1 MSFWKAGI
9 GGMIGFTI
17 GGPIGGIL
25 GAIIGSKL
33 SDKDQIKPSNN
44 QRNQAAFFTA
54 LFACFAKIAKADGKV
69 TQEEVE
75 KVDHFIKERFK
86 FPPDQRGFAI
96 QIFNHAK
103 DDQNS
108 FQDYAT
114 QLVSL
119 LPTDKS
125 ALIMFY
131 ELLFELS
138 MADGYLD
145 PSEEKLLIEA
155 INIFKIDPE
164 LLTINKRKF
173 GADISDAYV
182 TLGVS
187 GNMSFKEIKIAYQRK
202 RKEFHPDILLS
213 KGLPEE
219 LLEKAKEKFIEIQSA
234 FEEIEKQ
241 KDKLN

>member
-33 SDKDQIKPSNN
+33 GDKEQARPSIN
-44 QRNQAAFFTA
+44 QKNQAAFFTA

-69 TQEEVE
+69 TREEVD

-86 FPPDQRGFAI
+86 FPPDQRAFAI
-96 QIFNHAK
+96 QVFNHAK
-103 DDQNS
+103 DDNNS
-108 FQDYAT
+108 FRDYAS
-114 QLVSL
+114 QLSSL
-119 LPTDKS
+119 LSNNQS
-125 ALIMFY
+125 ALVMFY

-145 PSEEKLLIEA
+145 PTEEEILSEA
-155 INIFKIDPE
+155 IPIFGLDPD
-164 LLTINKRKF
+164 LFKLNKRKF
-173 GADISDAYV
+173 GADISDAYAV
-182 TLGVS
+182 LGVTKD
-187 GNMSFKEIKIAYQRK
+187 MSYKEIKTAYQRK
-202 RKEFHPDILLS
+202 RKEFHPDTLLS

-219 LLEKAKEKFIEIQSA
+219 LLEKAKDKFIEIQSA

-241 KDKLN
+241 IKK

>member
-33 SDKDQIKPSNN
+33 GDKEQARPSIN
-44 QRNQAAFFTA
+44 QKNQAAFFTA

-69 TQEEVE
+69 TREEVD

-86 FPPDQRGFAI
+86 FPPDQRAFAI
-96 QIFNHAK
+96 QVFNHAK
-103 DDQNS
+103 DDNNS
-108 FQDYAT
+108 FRDYAS
-114 QLVSL
+114 QLSSL
-119 LPTDKS
+119 LSNNQS
-125 ALIMFY
+125 ALVMFY

-138 MADGYLD
+138 MADGHLD
-145 PSEEKLLIEA
+145 PAEEEILSQA
-155 INIFKIDPE
+155 IPIFGLDPD
-164 LLTINKRKF
+164 LFNLNKRKF
-173 GADISDAYV
+173 GADISDAYAV
-182 TLGVS
+182 LGVTKD
-187 GNMSFKEIKIAYQRK
+187 MSYKEIKTAYQRK
-202 RKEFHPDILLS
+202 RKEFHPDTLLS

-219 LLEKAKEKFIEIQSA
+219 LLEKAKDKFIEIQSA

-241 KDKLN
+241 IKK

>member
-33 SDKDQIKPSNN
+33 GDKEQARPSIN
-44 QRNQAAFFTA
+44 QKNQAAFFTA

-69 TQEEVE
+69 TREEVD

-86 FPPDQRGFAI
+86 FPSDQRAFAI
-96 QIFNHAK
+96 QVFNHAK
-103 DDQNS
+103 DDNNS
-108 FQDYAT
+108 FRDYAS
-114 QLVSL
+114 QLSSL
-119 LPTDKS
+119 LSNNQS
-125 ALIMFY
+125 ALVMFY

-145 PSEEKLLIEA
+145 PTEERILNEA
-155 INIFKIDPE
+155 IPIFGLEPD
-164 LLTINKRKF
+164 LFNLNKRKF
-173 GADISDAYV
+173 GADISDAYAV
-182 TLGVS
+182 LGVTKD
-187 GNMSFKEIKIAYQRK
+187 MSYKEIKTAYQRK
-202 RKEFHPDILLS
+202 RKEFHPDTLLS

-219 LLEKAKEKFIEIQSA
+219 LLEKAKDKFIEIQSA

-241 KDKLN
+241 IKK

>member
-33 SDKDQIKPSNN
+33 GDKDQAQPETN
-44 QRNQAAFFTA
+44 QKNQAAFFTA

-69 TQEEVE
+69 TREEVD
-75 KVDHFIKERFK
+75 KVDHYIKDRFK
-86 FPPDQRGFAI
+86 FPNDQRAFAI
-96 QIFNHAK
+96 EIFNHAK
-103 DDQNS
+103 EDKYS
-108 FQDYAT
+108 FNDYAS

-119 LPTDKS
+119 LSANQS

-138 MADGYLD
+138 MADGHLD
-145 PSEEKLLIEA
+145 PAEEA
-155 INIFKIDPE
+155 ILSEAILIFRIDPE
-164 LLTINKRKF
+164 LFSLNKRKF
-173 GADISDAYV
+173 GADISDAYNI
-182 TLGVS
+182 LGVS
-187 GNMSFKEIKIAYQRK
+187 KDMSFKEIKTAYQRK
-202 RKEFHPDILLS
+202 RKEFHPDTLLS

-241 KDKLN
+241 KNK

>member
-33 SDKDQIKPSNN
+33 GDKEQARPNIN
-44 QRNQAAFFTA
+44 QKHQAAFFTA

-69 TQEEVE
+69 TREEVD

-86 FPPDQRGFAI
+86 FPPDQRAFAI
-96 QIFNHAK
+96 QVFNHAK
-103 DDQNS
+103 DDNNS
-108 FQDYAT
+108 FRDYAS
-114 QLVSL
+114 QLSSL
-119 LPTDKS
+119 LHNNPS
-125 ALIMFY
+125 ALVMFY

-145 PSEEKLLIEA
+145 PTEEEILSEA
-155 INIFKIDPE
+155 IPIFGLDPD
-164 LLTINKRKF
+164 LFNLNKRKF
-173 GADISDAYV
+173 GADISDAFAV
-182 TLGVS
+182 LGVTKD
-187 GNMSFKEIKIAYQRK
+187 MSYKEIKTAYQRK
-202 RKEFHPDILLS
+202 RKEFHPDTLLS

-219 LLEKAKEKFIEIQSA
+219 LLEKAKDKFIEIQFA

-241 KDKLN
+241 IKK

>member
-33 SDKDQIKPSNN
+33 GDKEQTHPGIN
-44 QRNQAAFFTA
+44 QKNQAAFFTA

-69 TQEEVE
+69 TREEVD

-86 FPPDQRGFAI
+86 FPSDQRTFAI

-103 DDQNS
+103 DDNNS
-108 FQDYAT
+108 FRDYAS
-114 QLVSL
+114 QLASL
-119 LPTDKS
+119 LSTNQP

-145 PSEEKLLIEA
+145 PAEEA
-155 INIFKIDPE
+155 ILSEAIPIFRIDPE
-164 LLTINKRKF
+164 LFNQNKRKF
-173 GADISDAYV
+173 GADVSDAYAI
-182 TLGVS
+182 LGVTQD
-187 GNMSFKEIKIAYQRK
+187 MSYKDIKTAYQRK
-202 RKEFHPDILLS
+202 RKEFHPDTLLS

-241 KDKLN
+241 NNK

>member
-33 SDKDQIKPSNN
+33 GDKEQARPSIN
-44 QRNQAAFFTA
+44 QKNQAAFFTA

-69 TQEEVE
+69 TREEVD

-86 FPPDQRGFAI
+86 FPPDQRAFAI
-96 QIFNHAK
+96 QVFNHAK
-103 DDQNS
+103 DDNNS
-108 FQDYAT
+108 FKDYAS
-114 QLVSL
+114 QLSSL
-119 LPTDKS
+119 LSNNQS
-125 ALIMFY
+125 ALVMFY

-145 PSEEKLLIEA
+145 PTEEEILGEA
-155 INIFKIDPE
+155 IPIFGLDPD
-164 LLTINKRKF
+164 LFNLNKRKF
-173 GADISDAYV
+173 GVDISDAYAV
-182 TLGVS
+182 LGVTKD
-187 GNMSFKEIKIAYQRK
+187 MSFKEIKTAYQRK
-202 RKEFHPDILLS
+202 RKEFHPDTLLS

-219 LLEKAKEKFIEIQSA
+219 LLDKAKDKFIEIQSA

-241 KDKLN
+241 IKK

>member
-69 TQEEVE
+69 TREEVE
-75 KVDHFIKERFK
+75 KVDQFIKERFK

-108 FQDYAT
+108 FRDYAT

-155 INIFKIDPE
+155 INIFTIDPE

-173 GADISDAYV
+173 GADISDAYA

-187 GNMSFKEIKIAYQRK
+187 ENMSFKEIKIAYQRK
-202 RKEFHPDILLS
+202 RKEFHPDTLLS

>member
-33 SDKDQIKPSNN
+33 GDKEQARPSIN
-44 QRNQAAFFTA
+44 QKNQAAFFTA

-69 TQEEVE
+69 TREEVD

-86 FPPDQRGFAI
+86 FPPDQRAFAI
-96 QIFNHAK
+96 QVFNHAK
-103 DDQNS
+103 DDNNS
-108 FQDYAT
+108 FRDYAS
-114 QLVSL
+114 QLSSL
-119 LPTDKS
+119 LSNNQS
-125 ALIMFY
+125 ALVMFY

-145 PSEEKLLIEA
+145 PTEEEILSEA
-155 INIFKIDPE
+155 IPIFGLNPD
-164 LLTINKRKF
+164 LFNLNKRKF
-173 GADISDAYV
+173 GADISDAYAV
-182 TLGVS
+182 LGVTKD
-187 GNMSFKEIKIAYQRK
+187 MSYKEIKTAYQRK
-202 RKEFHPDILLS
+202 RKEFHPDTLLS

-219 LLEKAKEKFIEIQSA
+219 LLEKAKDKFIEIQSA

-241 KDKLN
+241 IKK

>member
-33 SDKDQIKPSNN
+33 SDQKQPRPTNN
-44 QRNQAAFFTA
+44 QQHQVAFFTA

-69 TQEEVE
+69 TREEVDM
-75 KVDHFIKERFK
+75 VDQFIKDRFK
-86 FPPDQRGFAI
+86 FPQDQRGFAI
-96 QIFNHAK
+96 DIFNHAK

-108 FQDYAT
+108 FGDYAN
-114 QLVSL
+114 QLASIL
-119 LPTDKS
+119 SSNPS

-145 PSEEKLLIEA
+145 PAEEQLLFEA
-155 INIFKIDPE
+155 ISIFNIDPNLFE
-164 LLTINKRKF
+164 INKKKF
-173 GADISDAYV
+173 GGNITDAYAV
-182 TLGVS
+182 LGVHE
-187 GNMSFKEIKIAYQRK
+187 GMPFKEIKTAYQRK
-202 RKEFHPDILLS
+202 RKEFHPDTLLS

-219 LLEKAKEKFIEIQSA
+219 LLDKAKDKFIEIQSA
-234 FEEIEKQ
+234 FEEIENQ
-241 KDKLN
+241 KNKLN

>member
-9 GGMIGFTI
+9 GGMIGFSI

-33 SDKDQIKPSNN
+33 SGRDQEKPSVK

-54 LFACFAKIAKADGKV
+54 LFACLAKIAKADGKV
-69 TQEEVE
+69 TREEVD

-86 FPPDQRGFAI
+86 FPSDQRVFAI
-96 QIFNHAK
+96 EIFNHAK
-103 DDQNS
+103 DDSNT
-108 FQDYAT
+108 FRDYAN
-114 QLVSL
+114 QLTSL
-119 LPTDKS
+119 LSSDKP

-138 MADGYLD
+138 MADGHLD
-145 PSEEKLLIEA
+145 SSEEKLLLEA
-155 INIFKIDPE
+155 IDIFQIDPE
-164 LLTINKRKF
+164 FFQINKKKY
-173 GADISDAYV
+173 GASTSDAYII
-182 TLGVS
+182 LGVTED
-187 GNMSFKEIKIAYQRK
+187 MSFKDIKVAYQRK
-202 RKEFHPDILLS
+202 RKEFHPDTLLS

-241 KDKLN
+241 KNK

>member
-1 MSFWKAGI
+1 MSFWKASI

-33 SDKDQIKPSNN
+33 GDKEQARPSIN
-44 QRNQAAFFTA
+44 QKNQAAFFTA

-69 TQEEVE
+69 TREEVD

-86 FPPDQRGFAI
+86 FPPDQRAFAI
-96 QIFNHAK
+96 QVFNHAK
-103 DDQNS
+103 DDNNS
-108 FQDYAT
+108 FRDYAS
-114 QLVSL
+114 QLSSL
-119 LPTDKS
+119 LSNNQS
-125 ALIMFY
+125 ALVMFY

-145 PSEEKLLIEA
+145 PTEEKILNEA
-155 INIFKIDPE
+155 IPIFGLDPD
-164 LLTINKRKF
+164 LFNLNKRKF
-173 GADISDAYV
+173 GADISDAYAV
-182 TLGVS
+182 LGVTKD
-187 GNMSFKEIKIAYQRK
+187 MSYKEIKTAYQRK
-202 RKEFHPDILLS
+202 RKEFHPDTLLS

-219 LLEKAKEKFIEIQSA
+219 LLEKAKDKFIEIQSA

-241 KDKLN
+241 IKK

>member
-33 SDKDQIKPSNN
+33 GDKEQARPSIN
-44 QRNQAAFFTA
+44 QKNQAAFFTA

-69 TQEEVE
+69 TREEVD

-86 FPPDQRGFAI
+86 FPADQRAFAI
-96 QIFNHAK
+96 QVFNHAK
-103 DDQNS
+103 DDNNS
-108 FQDYAT
+108 FRDYAS
-114 QLVSL
+114 QLSSL
-119 LPTDKS
+119 LSNNQS
-125 ALIMFY
+125 ALVMFY

-145 PSEEKLLIEA
+145 PTEEKILNEA
-155 INIFKIDPE
+155 IPIFGLDPD
-164 LLTINKRKF
+164 LFNLNKRKF
-173 GADISDAYV
+173 GADISDAYAV
-182 TLGVS
+182 LGVTKD
-187 GNMSFKEIKIAYQRK
+187 MSYKEIKTAYQRK
-202 RKEFHPDILLS
+202 RKEFHPDTLLS

-219 LLEKAKEKFIEIQSA
+219 LLEKAKDKFIEIQSA

-241 KDKLN
+241 IKK

>member
-33 SDKDQIKPSNN
+33 GDKEQARPSIN
-44 QRNQAAFFTA
+44 QKNQAAFFTA

-69 TQEEVE
+69 TREEVD

-86 FPPDQRGFAI
+86 FPPDQRAFAI
-96 QIFNHAK
+96 QVFNHAK
-103 DDQNS
+103 DDNNS
-108 FQDYAT
+108 FRDYAS
-114 QLVSL
+114 QLSSL
-119 LPTDKS
+119 LSNNQS
-125 ALIMFY
+125 ALVMFY

-138 MADGYLD
+138 MADGHLDTTEEEILSEAIPIFGLD
-145 PSEEKLLIEA
+145 PDLFKL
-155 INIFKIDPE
+155 
-164 LLTINKRKF
+164 NKRKF
-173 GADISDAYV
+173 GADISDAYAV
-182 TLGVS
+182 LGVTKD
-187 GNMSFKEIKIAYQRK
+187 MSFKEIKTAYQRK
-202 RKEFHPDILLS
+202 RKEFHPDTLLS

-219 LLEKAKEKFIEIQSA
+219 LLEKAKDKFIEIQSA

-241 KDKLN
+241 IKK

>member
-25 GAIIGSKL
+25 GALIGSKL
-33 SDKDQIKPSNN
+33 SDKN
-44 QRNQAAFFTA
+44 QRQPSSNQKNQAAFFTA
-54 LFACFAKIAKADGKV
+54 LFACFAKIAKADGRV
-69 TQEEVE
+69 SREEVD
-75 KVDHFIKERFK
+75 KVDYFIKSKFK
-86 FPPDQRGFAI
+86 FPPEQRGFAI
-96 QIFNHAK
+96 EIFNHAK

-108 FQDYAT
+108 FEDYAL
-114 QLVSL
+114 QLSSL
-119 LPTDKS
+119 LSSDPS
-125 ALIMFY
+125 SLMMFY

-145 PSEEKLLIEA
+145 SSEEKLLLKAIE
-155 INIFKIDPE
+155 IFNLDPD
-164 LLTINKRKF
+164 LMSINKKKF
-173 GADISDAYV
+173 GSDVADAYAI
-182 TLGVS
+182 LGVDQS
-187 GNMSFKEIKIAYQRK
+187 MSFEDIKTAYKRK
-202 RKEFHPDILLS
+202 RKEYHPDTLIS

-241 KDKLN
+241 KDK